1 MKKHILTLGL
11 SRDDYAL
18 IKEDIEETNL
28 RMLKLLTSIGCI
40 LFPAMAIFT
49 FFSAA
54 FRGFRPVFFAAAAL
68 CMLLYPFRPCIG
80 RSLTFR
86 MYAFIMAILLMSA
99 IQGTYFSPCEN
110 AVTFV
115 AYLLMVPLLF
125 IDRPV
130 RMMSAVFS
138 AVIFFIA
145 LAVPFK
151 DPGFRIVDITDAVI
165 FGFVSSLLS
174 VYISGQRAERFLFE
188 RRAVLLSQWDIL
200 TGLYNRNMFE
210 KIRNRAGDVCSSSL
224 TCIYIDLNGLHELN
238 NEKGHDEGDM
248 ILSKVASALKSVL
261 GSECTYRIGG
271 DEFVSLIPDISE
283 NDARDKVHSLKA
295 LTGQEGINISTGLSF
310 ALKEKLDTYALIKTA
325 EKKMYEEKERY
336 YEMTGRTCR

>member
-40 LFPAMAIFT
+40 LFPAMALFT

-68 CMLLYPFRPCIG
+68 CMLLYPFRPCFG

-99 IQGTYFSPCEN
+99 VQGTYFSPCEN

-165 FGFVSSLLS
+165 FGFVSALLS

-210 KIRNRAGDVCSSSL
+210 KIRASATDGCDASL
-224 TCIYIDLNGLHELN
+224 ACIYIDVNGLHELN
-238 NEKGHDEGDM
+238 NSEGHDEGDVM
-248 ILSKVASALKSVL
+248 LIKAASALKSVF
-261 GSECTYRIGG
+261 GSECSYRIGG
-271 DEFVSLIPDISE
+271 DEFVALLPDIPE
-283 NDARDKVHSLKA
+283 KNVMEKVNTLRSI
-295 LTGQEGINISTGLSF
+295 TGKEGINISIGVSF
-310 ALKEKLDTYALIKTA
+310 TSKDDRDTYTLIKTA